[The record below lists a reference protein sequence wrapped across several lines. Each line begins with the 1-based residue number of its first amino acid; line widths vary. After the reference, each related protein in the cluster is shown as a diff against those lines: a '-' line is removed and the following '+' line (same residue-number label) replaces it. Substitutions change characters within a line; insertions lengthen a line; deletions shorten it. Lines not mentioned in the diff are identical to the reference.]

1 MSNRFVF
8 LLIFTSLFLICLNPF
23 LRPQSLQ
30 AENIE
35 DGCTIG
41 VAAGSATADG
51 RPLLW
56 KTRDGSSYNN
66 AIVYVNYKKYNFI
79 RVINAEDWFPHAWMG
94 VNEKGFAILDSDVYD
109 LDRDFS
115 GYS

>member
-1 MSNRFVF
+1 M
-8 LLIFTSLFLICLNPF
+8 ICLNPF
-23 LRPQSLQ
+23 LPPQSLQ

-56 KTRDGSSYNN
+56 KTRDGGESKFNN
-66 AIVYVNYKKYNFI
+66 AIVYVNHKKYNFI
-79 RVINAEDWFPHAWMG
+79 RVINAGDWFSLAWMG